1 MRRLK
6 TCRKEKNHEHP
17 GKTYQGAA
25 GNASPDRR
33 VAEHLAGLPQ
43 FGHLPQSLLRDQGSL
58 TDGKTVQDDAREIRG
73 TAQQQSDIAVQD
85 GYNLPLMRTECA
97 EFASLRFDAL
107 QKRYYDTSADV
118 RTTLKVYAHF
128 IPQSQRES
136 MERIANRSIA
146 TKVPNGTRAVA

>member
-1 MRRLK
+1 
-6 TCRKEKNHEHP
+6 
-17 GKTYQGAA
+17 
-25 GNASPDRR
+25 
-33 VAEHLAGLPQ
+33 
-43 FGHLPQSLLRDQGSL
+43 
-58 TDGKTVQDDAREIRG
+58 
-73 TAQQQSDIAVQD
+73 
-85 GYNLPLMRTECA
+85 MRTECA